1 MDKDSNGI
9 NALIVRNVV
18 SVSKPIFQPAPK
30 PIEPKLPVTSVPRVC
45 IQVITSAYNPQNPLE
60 LKNFQLLVMFLQAG

>member
-9 NALIVRNVV
+9 DALIVRKVA
-18 SVSKPIFQPAPK
+18 SVPKPIFKTMPK
-30 PIEPKLPVTSVPRVC
+30 LIEPKLPVTSTSRVC

-60 LKNFQLLVMFLQAG
+60 LKNFQLLAMFLQAG